1 MRRILDHIGLSAT
14 AEDFVA
20 IRGLPDDLWPADGD
34 PGEVENNDGIDI
46 PFFDDEP
53 AEAEAA

>member
-1 MRRILDHIGLSAT
+1 MGLET

-20 IRGLPDDLWPADGD
+20 IRGPPDNLWPADGD

-46 PFFDDEP
+46 LFFDDEP